1 MPEPS
6 LPEQH
11 PPHDRGTGT
20 AGEPR
25 AWARAWAAI
34 RSPSRAQLVVAVLLA
49 LLAFAAV
56 TQVRL
61 TGGNDRYAGMRQ
73 SDLVEV
79 LNGLS
84 AASRRAEAD
93 LNRLQAARDSLSSRS
108 QRRTAALEQ
117 ARSELTS
124 LGILAGTIPAQGPG
138 IRVTITMAPG
148 KQLKT
153 TDLLDGVEELRDAG
167 AEAIEVN
174 GKVRV
179 VAQSSFEQADGGILV
194 DGELMKPPYTLQ
206 VIGAPE
212 TLARAL
218 SFPGGFEDGVRY
230 DGGRVEVTRLQQ
242 VRITRTRPPVAPTY
256 AHAAGGQ

>member
-1 MPEPS
+1 MPTTNEPARPDVDEPS
-6 LPEQH
+6 
-11 PPHDRGTGT
+11 
-20 AGEPR
+20 
-25 AWARAWAAI
+25 ARARLWQAI
-34 RSPSRAQLVVAVLLA
+34 RRPSRGQLVAAVLLA
-49 LLAFAAV
+49 ALAFAAV

-73 SDLVEV
+73 SDLVQV

-93 LNRLQAARDSLSSRS
+93 LNRLEAARASLSSRS
-108 QRRTAALEQ
+108 QRRTAALAQ
-117 ARSELTS
+117 ARAELTS

-138 IRVTITMAPG
+138 VRVTVTMDPG
-148 KQLKT
+148 KQLKV

-167 AEAIEVN
+167 AEAMEVN

-179 VAQSSFEQADGGILV
+179 VAQTSFEQVDRGILV
-194 DGELMKPPYTLQ
+194 DGELVRPPYTLQ
-206 VIGAPE
+206 VIGAPD

-218 SFPGGFEDGVRY
+218 NFPGGFEDGVRY
-230 DGGRVEVTRLQQ
+230 DGGHVQVTRAPQ

-256 AHAAGGQ
+256 AHPAVGQ